1 MFDYQR
7 RYDSW
12 TVPFRRYPMLVSL
25 LRLANHFLTHV
36 MYIIYPILLVLVYM
50 DQGFSLLL
58 GILVL
63 VPAISFS
70 LVSLFRHLYNQPRP
84 YETWDFSPLIIKT
97 SQGKSMPSRHVF
109 SASMVS
115 MCALRLSLPFGL
127 MLLGFS
133 LILAFCRV
141 LGGVHYPK
149 DVLIGYALGFSFGL
163 LLFLV

>member
-1 MFDYQR
+1 
-7 RYDSW
+7 
-12 TVPFRRYPMLVSL
+12 
-25 LRLANHFLTHV
+25 
-36 MYIIYPILLVLVYM
+36 
-50 DQGFSLLL
+50 
-58 GILVL
+58 
-63 VPAISFS
+63 
-70 LVSLFRHLYNQPRP
+70 
-84 YETWDFSPLIIKT
+84 
-97 SQGKSMPSRHVF
+97 MPSRHVF

-115 MCALRLSLPFGL
+115 MCALRLSFPFGL